1 MAQTKLANVVNREVL
16 ADMIQAE
23 LPKAI
28 RFSNS
33 VASIDMSLVAQP
45 GDTVRIPVWAYI
57 GNAADLAEGVADIPV
72 LLEASSTTATVKK
85 AAKAVELTDETALS
99 GYGDPMGEA
108 ARQVAMSLGGKVDAD
123 VLAALKTATLT
134 AGTNLIAI
142 SYPGIVA
149 ATMKFKDE
157 QMGEQKFLF
166 VNPLQYGE
174 ILLDTRFEAAAPE
187 VVRSGIVG
195 RIAGCDVMVSKQLA
209 DGEALIAKNDAVKIY
224 MKRDVNV
231 ETDRNVL
238 AKTNIIAADQ
248 HYVAVLKD
256 ASKAVKYTVKPTV

>member
-1 MAQTKLANVVNREVL
+1 MAQSKVANMINPEVL
-16 ADMIQAE
+16 TDMIQAE
-23 LPKAI
+23 LTKKI

-33 VASIDMSLVAQP
+33 VAFIDNSLVAQP
-45 GDTVRIPVWAYI
+45 GDTIRIPVWAYI

-72 LLEASSTTATVKK
+72 VLEADSTTATVKK
-85 AAKAVELTDETALS
+85 AAKSVELTDEAVLA
-99 GYGDPMGEA
+99 GYGDPLGEA
-108 ARQVAMSLGGKVDAD
+108 SRQVAVAIGGKVDAD

-134 AGTNLIAI
+134 AGAAGTAI
-142 SYPGIVA
+142 SYAGIVA
-149 ATMKFKDE
+149 ATMKFADE
-157 QMGEQKFLF
+157 EMGEQKFLF
-166 VNPLQYGE
+166 VNPAQYGE
-174 ILLDTRFEAAAPE
+174 ILLDTRFETAAPE
-187 VVRSGIVG
+187 VVRTGIVG

-209 DGEALIAKNDAVKIY
+209 DGEALISKANAVGIY
-224 MKRDVNV
+224 LKRDVNV